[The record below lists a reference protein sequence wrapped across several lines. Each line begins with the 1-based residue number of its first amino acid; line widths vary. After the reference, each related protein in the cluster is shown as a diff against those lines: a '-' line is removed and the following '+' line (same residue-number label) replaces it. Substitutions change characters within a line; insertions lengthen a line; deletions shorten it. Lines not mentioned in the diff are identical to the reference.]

1 MSSAVSPL
9 GTVRHSSVHV
19 LITVSCSDVGGGAL
33 LSCALLSTGE
43 VFFVLFFF
51 FIKKT
56 II

>member
-51 FIKKT
+51 FY
-56 II
+56 